1 MKHIFIINPAAGKG
15 KAGKIFLPDIIE
27 TAKAMKIDYE
37 IHRTLN
43 AGDAERFIK
52 NRCNRRTDQ
61 SEAIRFYGCGGDGT
75 LNEVVNGAYGF
86 SNVEIAMIPAGTGN
100 DFVRNFNH
108 SNSFYNIQKQVQG
121 TAFPIDVMRYESLGD
136 EPRYCINMFN
146 IGFDSDVALK
156 IDSLRKHPFFVG
168 SFAYGAGVGMVLA
181 KKQCIDI
188 DIEFDDGT
196 THQGEILLI
205 AIANGSYCGG
215 GFKALP
221 QAQYND
227 SLIDIGIIENM
238 SRLRLIRLLKH
249 YKRGTHLNLRE
260 AKDIVFYRQCK
271 NLKIKSKTKMK
282 LCTDGEISMVDNVE
296 ILIVPKSIMFSIP
309 K

>member
-1 MKHIFIINPAAGKG
+1 MKHIFIINPAAGNG

-27 TAKAMKIDYE
+27 TAKAMKLDYE

-52 NRCNRRTDQ
+52 NRCNCRTDL
-61 SEAIRFYGCGGDGT
+61 SETIRFYGCGGDGT

-100 DFVRNFNH
+100 DFVRNFNP
-108 SNSFYNIQKQVQG
+108 SRSFYNIKKQVQG
-121 TAFPIDVMRYESLGD
+121 TAFPIDLMCYKSLGT
-136 EPRYCINMFN
+136 ESRYCINMFN
-146 IGFDSDVALK
+146 IGFDSDVALT
-156 IDSLRKHPFFVG
+156 IDHLRKQPFFIG
-168 SFAYGAGVGMVLA
+168 SFAYGAGVGMVLV
-181 KKQCIDI
+181 KKPCIDI

-238 SRLRLIRLLKH
+238 SRMRLIGLLKH
-249 YKRGTHLNLRE
+249 YKRGTHLNLPE
-260 AKDIVFYRQCK
+260 AKDVVFYKQSK
-271 NLKIKSKTKMK
+271 NLKIRSKEKMK